1 MVGGAGKGRGKG
13 RGGGGGERGKKHKK
27 TAKSEGV
34 EEAKADKSG
43 KIKGS
48 RAGGWKMDV
57 KNGWF
62 QNGLDCNQED

>member
-1 MVGGAGKGRGKG
+1 MQVGKGTERSRGGEGGGRGK
-13 RGGGGGERGKKHKK
+13 RHKTPK
-27 TAKSEGV
+27 REGV

-48 RAGGWKMDV
+48 RAGGWKMDA